1 MAIKKV
7 VEVWIKIVKK
17 KKLKIKVQKIKND
30 NKFVNYFNLISF
42 LEFFL
47 INYIKRNTLTV
58 FELIYI

>member
-30 NKFVNYFNLISF
+30 SIFVNNFNLIN
-42 LEFFL
+42 LYL
-47 INYIKRNTLTV
+47 NL
-58 FELIYI
+58 